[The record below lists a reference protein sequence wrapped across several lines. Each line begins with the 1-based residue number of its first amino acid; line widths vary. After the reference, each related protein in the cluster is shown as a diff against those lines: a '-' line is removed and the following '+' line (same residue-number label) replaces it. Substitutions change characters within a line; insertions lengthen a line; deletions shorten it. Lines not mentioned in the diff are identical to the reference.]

1 MKMNHLTP
9 VQMGT
14 TNLQQPQIIRTGN
27 EQSTSFSKI
36 LSNTIN
42 EVNALQSHS
51 DEQTERLVKG
61 ENVDL
66 HNVMISAQKASIS
79 LQATIEIRNKVV
91 EAYQEMMR
99 MQV

>member
-9 VQMGT
+9 VQMIAT
-14 TNLQQPQIIRTGN
+14 HSQQQITNTGN
-27 EQSTSFSKI
+27 EQSTSFSKM
-36 LSNTIN
+36 LSQAIN
-42 EVNALQSHS
+42 DVNALQSQS
-51 DEQTERLVKG
+51 DQQTERLVKG